1 MRWAR
6 KRQWEWKKKRD
17 GDKHSVGSKQ
27 EEEEANYLCGEFD
40 CGGSDAPGPPVLSP
54 ITPLCHP
61 SVSTRI
67 FICCSEGKDSRH
79 VGNSNLQPKRAAS
92 LRRRRELRE
101 SGNHRG
107 NWYATH
113 ELKGNGGVGNTQHT
127 ISKVE
132 WGGKT
137 LQALKGKAGPICW
150 FGCVCANP
158 AIPLCVIHFWADIQA
173 CDTAPPS
180 ARNFTK
186 LTVKPSYKP
195 AALKQHN
202 IYHVRSWCI
211 FLTKCTN

>member
-27 EEEEANYLCGEFD
+27 EEEEAAAAEEEANYSCGEAD
-40 CGGSDAPGPPVLSP
+40 RWGSDASGPPVLSP

-79 VGNSNLQPKRAAS
+79 VGNNNLQPKRAAS

-113 ELKGNGGVGNTQHT
+113 ELKGNGGVGKTQHT

-132 WGGKT
+132 WGGKM

-150 FGCVCANP
+150 FGYVCANP
-158 AIPLCVIHFWADIQA
+158 AIPLCVNHFWNDIQA
-173 CDTAPPS
+173 SDTAPLS
-180 ARNFTK
+180 APNFTK

-202 IYHVRSWCI
+202 IYHVRS
-211 FLTKCTN
+211 